1 MKDKAAARRYA
12 EGFLDFAEGNIG
24 LEKGFKELDLAARI
38 ITSDPGFKKLLEN
51 AEVTES
57 QKYEIVDNVFGKGL
71 SEQTREFLKLIIHK
85 NRVKEIPDIAEHAKA
100 LFWRAKGIEK
110 ALITTTTEL
119 SKGTVSA
126 IKDKLEKRSGMKLEL
141 EVQIDPSLIGGI
153 RAQIGNLVIDGSVKR
168 KLAQLK
174 EYLMEIKVN

>member
-1 MKDKAAARRYA
+1 MKDKAAAGRYA
-12 EGFLDFAEGNIG
+12 EGFLDFAQENIG
-24 LEKGFKELDLAARI
+24 LEKGFNELDLAARI
-38 ITSDPGFKKLLEN
+38 ITSDHEFKKLLEN

-85 NRVKEIPDIAEHAKA
+85 NRVKEISDIADHAKV
-100 LFWRAKGIEK
+100 LFWRNRGIEK
-110 ALITTTTEL
+110 ALITAATEL
-119 SKGTVSA
+119 SKETVAA
-126 IKDKLEKRSGMKLEL
+126 IKDRLEKRSGKKLEL
-141 EVQIDPSLIGGI
+141 EVRVDPALIGGI

-174 EYLMEIKVN
+174 EYLMEIKVG